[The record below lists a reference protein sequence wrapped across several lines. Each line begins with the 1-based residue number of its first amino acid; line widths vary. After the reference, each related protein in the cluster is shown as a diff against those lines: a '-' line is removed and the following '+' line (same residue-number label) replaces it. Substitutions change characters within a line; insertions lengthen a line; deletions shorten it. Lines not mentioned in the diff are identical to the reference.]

1 MSRRRGIHLIFA
13 IAGALGLHA
22 LPASAAA
29 ELDRLFFTPERREML
44 DRQRALNTLEAQTTN
59 EDPQVLVN
67 GQVRRSTGKRTTW
80 INGQPQNEIDAT
92 RTGIVAQPD
101 ARGSASVRL
110 HSGDETPVSVKVG
123 ETLNRG
129 TQETSNPLGDGQIV
143 VHRRGTAQATPARQA
158 PAAR

>member
-1 MSRRRGIHLIFA
+1 MSRCQGYCLIL
-13 IAGALGLHA
+13 AGAGVLALHT
-22 LPASAAA
+22 LPATAAG

-80 INGQPQNEIDAT
+80 INGQPQNEIDS

-101 ARGSASVRL
+101 VRGGASVRL

-129 TQETSNPLGDGQIV
+129 TQETSSPLGDGQIV
-143 VHRRGTAQATPARQA
+143 VHRRGTAPPTPARQP